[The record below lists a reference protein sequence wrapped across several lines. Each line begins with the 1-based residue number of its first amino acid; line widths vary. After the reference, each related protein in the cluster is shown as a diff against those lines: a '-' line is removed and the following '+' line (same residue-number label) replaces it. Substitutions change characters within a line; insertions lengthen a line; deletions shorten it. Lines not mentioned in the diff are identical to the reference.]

1 MGDSVSVYC
10 LVLMSAIQSVFTGA
24 CGRDQ
29 SVFTGARGRDSVV
42 LQLIGMVYDQEWC
55 MAPALVSL

>member
-1 MGDSVSVYC
+1 MLVGVISQC
-10 LVLMSAIQSVFTGA
+10 LLVLVGVI
-24 CGRDQ
+24 Q

>member
-10 LVLMSAIQSVFTGA
+10 LVLMGVI
-24 CGRDQ
+24 Q

-42 LQLIGMVYDQEWC
+42 LQLIGMVYDQKWC
-55 MAPALVSL
+55 MAPALASL